1 MDSMWV
7 SGPPTLLGAKPYSY
21 NCPLWNIEGFEKW
34 SDDFG
39 NLCHLQE
46 EWIMVKRGCAFMAQ
60 KLRGVSKRICWSL
73 AIAWTMFID
82 SLWMQ
87 VSSTGCKSKNW
98 TCWLL
103 AHYNCTPLSLSAD
116 FAASSWL
123 VVDVLTIGWSSNR
136 VWSRTS
142 SETVSVIVRG
152 KLWIVEEEA
161 AVAHVLWRWDHSW
174 TAACIK

>member
-1 MDSMWV
+1 MEYRGFWEVEQWLWQPLSLARRVDH
-7 SGPPTLLGAKPYSY
+7 GQKRLCLNGA
-21 NCPLWNIEGFEKW
+21 E
-34 SDDFG
+34 
-39 NLCHLQE
+39 
-46 EWIMVKRGCAFMAQ
+46 
-60 KLRGVSKRICWSL
+60 LRGVSKRICWSL
-73 AIAWTMFID
+73 AIAWTMIID
-82 SLWMQ
+82 SLWKQ

-152 KLWIVEEEA
+152 RLWIVEEEA
-161 AVAHVLWRWDHSW
+161 AVARVLWRWDRSW